1 MADIELVKEWFKY
14 SNNDYLSAKKLF
26 EDMWPKQLEIS
37 CYHCQQ
43 SAEKALKAYLI
54 FRDIDPPWIH
64 DLQRLSKLCADCD
77 SSFAGIFDACS
88 SITDFSV
95 VSRYPNEL
103 DVDEVITKAAIEKA
117 KLIYDF
123 CFLKVFTVESIV

>member
-54 FRDIDPPWIH
+54 FKDIDPPHIH
-64 DLQRLSKLCADCD
+64 DLQRLSKLCADYD
-77 SSFAGIFDACS
+77 SSFASIFDLCS

-103 DVDEVITKAAIEKA
+103 DVDEVITKVAIERA

-123 CFLKVFTVESIV
+123 CFGKIFAAENL